1 MAFSLWKTKMPFNF
15 TKNINN
21 FQIYLDR
28 RGIYIYNVN
37 KLLTYIGKGVTG
49 LSITSDLVRGHT
61 ETIILAQLMDKDS
74 YGYEINKS
82 IQMKTNGQYELKE
95 ATLYSAFKRLEEA
108 KMIESYWGD
117 ETTGARRRY
126 YRITKLGKML
136 YEKNKEDWEET
147 KRLIDSLI

>member
-1 MAFSLWKTKMPFNF
+1 M
-15 TKNINN
+15 
-21 FQIYLDR
+21 
-28 RGIYIYNVN
+28 
-37 KLLTYIGKGVTG
+37 TG

-82 IQMKTNGQYELKE
+82 IQMRTDGQYELKE

-136 YEKNKEDWEET
+136 YEKSKEDWEET